1 MIWITSIEQ
10 ALRNFAKTPINLS
23 HKVEESQMQVLCK
36 KQFGWEVTYPNQ
48 KGDHEHALVVQPK
61 IICLNPFLLIT
72 VPQDDF
78 YEDLI
83 HHQKIIVCI
92 CPETIYIDTLNDTF
106 RISNQVYGQT
116 IHTGLRS
123 YSLSGELFIQNRK
136 EYRVVQIQFSEA
148 GGNANKVIHTLV
160 D

>member
-1 MIWITSIEQ
+1 MNRISSIEQ

-23 HKVEESQMQVLCK
+23 HEVDESQMQILCK

-48 KGDHEHALVVQPK
+48 KGDPEHALVIAPK

-72 VPQDDF
+72 VPEDDF
-78 YEDLI
+78 YKDLM
-83 HHQKIIVCI
+83 HHQRIIVCI
-92 CPETIYIDTLNDTF
+92 CPETIYIDSLSDTY
-106 RISNQVYGQT
+106 QVSSSIYGRS
-116 IHTGLRS
+116 ILTGLKM

-136 EYRVVQIQFSEA
+136 ECHVVQIQSSKSDE
-148 GGNANKVIHTLV
+148 NPNKVIHTLV

>member
-1 MIWITSIEQ
+1 MIRITSIEQ

-23 HKVEESQMQVLCK
+23 HKVDESQMQILCK

-78 YEDLI
+78 YEDLMY
-83 HHQKIIVCI
+83 HQKIIVCI
-92 CPETIYIDTLNDTF
+92 CPETTYIDTLNDTF
-106 RISNQVYGQT
+106 RISNQVY
-116 IHTGLRS
+116 RS
-123 YSLSGELFIQNRK
+123 NDT
-136 EYRVVQIQFSEA
+136 YRSTNLLALWRAFYTEPKGVSRRSDSI
-148 GGNANKVIHTLV
+148 L
-160 D
+160 